1 MRQFVPGD
9 DLSVTQARLWLAL
22 RGFAASAQWLRQVE
36 AAGLFRAR
44 RSRSGRRVFTE
55 AELCQLLEIGRA
67 RRARR
72 AATLRPVAGAR

>member
-22 RGFAASAQWLRQVE
+22 RGFAVSAQWLRQIE

-44 RSRSGRRVFTE
+44 RSPSGRRIFTE
-55 AELCQLLEIGRA
+55 AELCRLLEIGRA

-72 AATLRPVAGAR
+72 GATFRSVAGAQ